1 MMIEMTR
8 QLILPA
14 LAAVGVGSVL
24 GGTVTAWLYDHK
36 LRVAAAIDR
45 VRGKDHTDKCQN
57 LERELKFAEASA
69 TMTKSHLRDAQSELA
84 RSRASENEAQC
95 ALADLK
101 SAGEGIPTKDLC
113 ERLDSAR
120 NRLRQ
125 AVDQMLGVDC
135 LLCPRYPCLAGV
147 CPAGVK

>member
-1 MMIEMTR
+1 MMIEMTK

-24 GGTVTAWLYDHK
+24 GGALTGWLYDHK
-36 LRVAAAIDR
+36 LRVAAAKAR
-45 VRGKDHTDKCQN
+45 VRDSANDQTCNN
-57 LERELKFAEASA
+57 LKREVKYAEASA
-69 TMTKSHLRDAQSELA
+69 TITKSHLREAQSELA
-84 RSRASENEAQC
+84 RSRASENEAEC

-101 SAGEGIPTKDLC
+101 AAGEGIPTKDLC

-135 LLCPRYPCLAGV
+135 LLCPRYPCLAGI
-147 CPAGVK
+147 CPAGGK